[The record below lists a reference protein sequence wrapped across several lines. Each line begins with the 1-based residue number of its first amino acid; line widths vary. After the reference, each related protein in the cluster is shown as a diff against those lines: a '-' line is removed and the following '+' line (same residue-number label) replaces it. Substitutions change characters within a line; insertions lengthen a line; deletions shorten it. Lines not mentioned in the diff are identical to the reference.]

1 MSPFKTFAV
10 AALAMISVPLAACS
24 EEAAPLSPEAT
35 QQMEQ
40 VVRDY
45 LIKNPEVIIEAL
57 DAYQAREQQAVENR
71 QTETLGLLEQDIKRN
86 PNDPVMGNPDGKLTV
101 VEFFDYRCGYCK
113 RVFDDVQALVKEA
126 GDIRYVLKEFPIL
139 GPDSVFASRAAQA
152 VWIHQKD
159 KYAPFHSAMMKSKG
173 NLNEAKVLKLAGG
186 VGIDIT
192 RLKDQMDDPVVAQ
205 TLEATARQAQALNI
219 TGTPAFLFGSKIV
232 PGAIPLDQMQA
243 LVGAM
248 RKHP

>member
-40 VVRDY
+40 VVREY

-57 DAYQAREQQAVENR
+57 DAYQAREQQAIENR
-71 QTETLGLLEQDIKRN
+71 QNDTLGLLEQDIQRN
-86 PNDPVMGNPDGKLTV
+86 PNDPVMGNPDGPLTV

-113 RVFDDVQALVKEA
+113 RVFDDVQALVKEG
-126 GDIRYVLKEFPIL
+126 GDIRYVLKELPIL
-139 GPDSVFASRAAQA
+139 GPKSVFASRAATA

-159 KYAPFHSAMMKSKG
+159 KYMPFHTAMMKSKG
-173 NLNEAKVLKLAGG
+173 DLSEAKVLKLAEG
-186 VGIDIT
+186 VGVDIT
-192 RLKDQMDDPVVAQ
+192 QLKDQMDDPLVAQ
-205 TLEATARQAQALNI
+205 TLDATARQAQALNI
-219 TGTPAFLFGSKIV
+219 TGTPAFLFGKKIV
-232 PGAIPLDQMQA
+232 PGAVPLDQMKA
-243 LVGAM
+243 LVSAM